1 MTSIAST
8 TSNWLQSVGTG
19 SNWLQTAATSD
30 SSDSDWLD
38 SSSAGSDPVV
48 AAANAFAAAEQTDT
62 SDINTLVVNEGIS
75 TLSTQAASLPPDD
88 PTQPSSQSVDI
99 LS

>member
-1 MTSIAST
+1 MSSIAST

-19 SNWLQTAATSD
+19 SNWLQSAATS
-30 SSDSDWLD
+30 SSSNTDWLD

-62 SDINTLVVNEGIS
+62 SDINTLVVNEGIA
-75 TLSTQAASLPPDD
+75 TLSTQAASLPADD
-88 PTQPSSQSVDI
+88 TSSSPSVDI
-99 LS
+99 LA